1 MKAYS
6 LDLRQK
12 VVNLYEEGNI
22 SQRQLAKQFNVA
34 LSFVQKMLRQK
45 LELGHIE
52 PKIRREQ
59 TPTKLNQEQLAI
71 LEQLVTDNNDATL
84 AELREMLFQKTGVM
98 IGRSTV
104 DRMLSKLNITVKK
117 RMRHG
122 RVSRP
127 CGRTKQNSTPDRKRN
142 RPSSTTAGRILAI
155 DSRHSG

>member
-12 VVNLYEEGNI
+12 IVNLYEEGNI

-52 PKIRREQ
+52 PKIRLEQ
-59 TPTKLNQEQLAI
+59 TPTKLNQEQLTI

-117 RMRHG
+117 N
-122 RVSRP
+122 
-127 CGRTKQNSTPDRKRN
+127 TAPDRKRI
-142 RPSSTTAGRILAI
+142 RPSSTTAGRILATN
-155 DSRHSG
+155 SRHSG